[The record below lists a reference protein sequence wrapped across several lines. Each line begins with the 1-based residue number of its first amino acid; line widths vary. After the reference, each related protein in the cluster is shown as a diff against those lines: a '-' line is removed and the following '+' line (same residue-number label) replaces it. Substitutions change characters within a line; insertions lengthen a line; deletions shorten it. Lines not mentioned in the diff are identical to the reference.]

1 MQKAR
6 ILVAAA
12 IILAVF
18 AGQAFA
24 VGTPAGTAI
33 TNKAT
38 ATYEVGTQT
47 VSKDSNTNTI
57 TVAEILNVTVTWQD
71 AANVVVQP
79 GDTNKALYFTVTNVG
94 NGSDSYTLAGL
105 SAGIGGD
112 NFDPSLLDLYFDTN
126 NNGVYNAGVDTQYIP
141 GVNDPVIAADGA
153 IRILVLNNIP
163 LGLLDGNLGNSRLT
177 ATSKTGTG
185 APGTVVAGAGEGGTD
200 AVVGSSGGDDAKLGT
215 YVVSNVVVTITKTSA
230 VLDPFGGT
238 EPVPGAVVTYT
249 ISVVVAGSGTAAN
262 MVITDAIPA
271 GTSYN
276 NNTLTLNTL
285 PLTDGADADE
295 GDVGATTPGVARVR
309 LGNLTSASPQQ
320 NITFKVTLQ

>member
-1 MQKAR
+1 MQKSR
-6 ILVAAA
+6 ILIAAA

-18 AGQAFA
+18 AGQAMA
-24 VGTPAGTAI
+24 IGTPAGTPI
-33 TNKAT
+33 NNVAT
-38 ATYEVGTQT
+38 ATFEVGTQT
-47 VSKDSNTNTI
+47 VSQSSNVSTI
-57 TVAEILNVTVTWQD
+57 IVAEILNVAVTWQD

-79 GDTNKALYFTVTNVG
+79 GDANKALYFTVTNTG

-126 NNGVYNAGVDTQYIP
+126 GNGAYNAGVDTQYIP
-141 GVNDPVIAADGA
+141 GVNDPVIAANGS

-163 LGLLDGNLGNSRLT
+163 LGLLDGNLGNTRLT

-200 AVVGSSGGDDAKLGT
+200 AVVGSTGGDDAKLGT
-215 YVVSNVVVTITKTSA
+215 YVVSNVVVTITKTSSI
-230 VLDPFGGT
+230 LDPFSGNQ
-238 EPVPGAVVTYT
+238 PVPGAVVTYT

-262 MVITDAIPA
+262 MKITDSIPA

-276 NNTLTLNTL
+276 AGTLTLNVN
-285 PLTDGADADE
+285 PLTDGNDADA
-295 GDVGATTPGVARVR
+295 GDVGATTPGVVTVE